1 MAMQR
6 PGVDPAGNDI
16 YTLMLIVAT
25 VFVLIATIILAVK
38 FGSYYGFEN
47 LFRGTAGVQ

>member
-1 MAMQR
+1 MAAMQR

-25 VFVLIATIILAVK
+25 FFVLIAT
-38 FGSYYGFEN
+38 YGLEELVWF
-47 LFRGTAGVQ
+47 TDDQQ